1 MPAIFNVF
9 KPPNIPPRCQQPYI
23 LFRMNSVQSNVY
35 ADQFWQGRS
44 KSFCNVLEN
53 TCSSA
58 LFVEVICRQY
68 LQGFCSYGSR
78 CKYDH
83 PQNGEWFDS
92 QPLPTPCFQAHG
104 NRGYWLP
111 SHEGQ
116 CNDSNWYSHHA
127 YSASECAP
135 RESMHS
141 YNSKQSYQQPV
152 PRNVDPKKMRSI
164 IAWKTTPCKHFIKN
178 SGWCPL
184 GDTCNLYVQCRQWIN
199 VNRLTQQIVFTI
211 GS

>member
-1 MPAIFNVF
+1 MA
-9 KPPNIPPRCQQPYI
+9 
-23 LFRMNSVQSNVY
+23 SVQSNAH
-35 ADQFWQGRS
+35 ADPFWQGRS
-44 KSFCNVLEN
+44 KSFDNVPGS
-53 TCSSA
+53 TYSCT

-83 PQNGEWFDS
+83 PQKGEWFDS
-92 QPLPTPCFQAHG
+92 QPLPTPCIQAHG
-104 NRGYWLP
+104 KSGYWLS

-127 YSASECAP
+127 YSASESFS
-135 RESMHS
+135 RESMQS
-141 YNSKQSYQQPV
+141 YNSKQSHQLPV

-184 GDTCNLYVQCRQWIN
+184 GDSCNLYVQCLQRIDRNQ
-199 VNRLTQQIVFTI
+199 LTHRGIVFMI